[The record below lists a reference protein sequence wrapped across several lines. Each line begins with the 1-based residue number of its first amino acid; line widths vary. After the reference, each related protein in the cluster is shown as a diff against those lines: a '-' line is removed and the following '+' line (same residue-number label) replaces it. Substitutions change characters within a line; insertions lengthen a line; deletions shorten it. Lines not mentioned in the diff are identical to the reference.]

1 MIIDHNNMLYRK
13 KWEYA
18 GEHKFNGAYY
28 YSREI
33 VKNIIPNVKTDRN
46 WLTINAVTPR
56 LNHAI
61 VFVHDNLNPA
71 VTLRWLGHSRDLIV
85 VCGVKDTMP
94 KVSHLGKPVYLPLS
108 VDVDYVKQ
116 FKTEKTKDTAYV
128 GRKGKPGTESLPKN
142 IDYLS
147 GMTREMLLREM
158 AKYRKVYAVGRC
170 AIEAKVLG
178 CEVLPYDPRYPD
190 PSIWEIVDNKDA
202 AKILQ
207 EEIDKIDKKKGEK
220 NHDNVTSM

>member
-13 KWEYA
+13 QWEYA

-46 WLTINAVTPR
+46 WVTINAVVPYI
-56 LNHAI
+56 NHAI
-61 VFVHDNLNPA
+61 VFVHDNLKPE
-71 VTLRWLGHSRDLIV
+71 VRLRWLSYSRDLIL
-85 VCGVKDTMP
+85 VCGVEKTLNR
-94 KVSHLGKPVYLPLS
+94 VRHLGKPIYLPLS
-108 VDVDYVKQ
+108 IDVEYVKQ
-116 FKTEKTKDTAYV
+116 FKTDKTKDTAYV
-128 GRKGKPGTESLPKN
+128 GRPGKPGTEKLPKD

-147 GMTREMLLREM
+147 GMNRETLLKEM

-170 AIEAKVLG
+170 AIEAKILG

-190 PSIWEIVDNKDA
+190 PSVWKIVDNKDA

-207 EEIDKIDKKKGEK
+207 EELDKIDKKGEK
-220 NHDNVTSM
+220 SDD

>member
-13 KWEYA
+13 RWEYA

-33 VKNIIPNVKTDRN
+33 VKNIIPRVKTDRN

-61 VFVHDNLNPA
+61 VFVHDNLQPA
-71 VTLRWLGHSRDLIV
+71 TTLKWLGYSRDLIM
-85 VCGVKDTMP
+85 VCGTRETMD
-94 KVSHLGKPVYLPLS
+94 KVRHLGIPVYLPLS

-128 GRKGKPGTESLPKN
+128 GRKGKPGTEKLPKN

-147 GMTREMLLREM
+147 GMSREMLLREM

-170 AIEAKVLG
+170 AIEAKILG
-178 CEVLPYDPRYPD
+178 CEVLPFDSRYSD
-190 PSIWEIVDNKDA
+190 PSIWEILDNKDA
-202 AKILQ
+202 AKLLQ
-207 EEIDKIDKKKGEK
+207 AEIDKIDKREK
-220 NHDNVTSM
+220 EK